1 LSSDEPK
8 TDREWLMRID
18 GKVDTL
24 ITRQTKIETLV
35 YGEDGQGG
43 LCGAV
48 SDLKNQQSRLTG
60 RDGAIVVGIPILISL
75 VGLWF
80 MHGGV

>member
-1 LSSDEPK
+1 MDESDHDILIE
-8 TDREWLMRID
+8 MRSD
-18 GKVDTL
+18 VKNMVRSQL
-24 ITRQTKIETLV
+24 KLEKIV

-43 LCGAV
+43 LCGQV

-60 RDGAIVVGIPILISL
+60 RDGAIVIGVPILISL

-80 MHGGV
+80 MHGGS